1 MIGHKDL
8 MQQFRDNIVNG
19 RMPHAQIFEG
29 KNGYGTLPFAM
40 SYAKAVVENSI
51 QNQLTVDP
59 LKHPDIHYF
68 SLLIEEVQVHLA
80 PQKTIN

>member
-19 RMPHAQIFEG
+19 RVPHAQIFEG

-40 SYAKAVVENSI
+40 SVSYTHLTLPTKA
-51 QNQLTVDP
+51 
-59 LKHPDIHYF
+59 
-68 SLLIEEVQVHLA
+68 
-80 PQKTIN
+80 